1 MEKPIGVK
9 PKKWEIVED
18 KNIADVFLVVFGK
31 TKHALLNNLLEA
43 FAAII
48 TEIKEIN
55 NLKEKITFKVEAF
68 DFSEQIF
75 LFIEKL
81 IYLKD
86 TKHLIFKKGDFCF
99 KKNSI
104 EATLFGQKLTHLPIK
119 VDIKALTRH
128 KFDLKR
134 KNGIYRLSLVF
145 DI

>member
-31 TKHALLNNLLEA
+31 TKNALLNNLLEA

-48 TEIKEIN
+48 TEIKEIK

-86 TKHLIFKKGDFCF
+86 TKYLIFKKGDFCF

-134 KNGIYRLSLVF
+134 KNSIYRLSLVF

>member
-1 MEKPIGVK
+1 MEKPTGAK
-9 PKKWEIVED
+9 PKKWEIAED
-18 KNIADVFLVVFGK
+18 KNIADVLVVVYGK
-31 TKHALLNNLLEA
+31 TKNSLLNNLLDA
-43 FAAII
+43 FGSII
-48 TEIKEIN
+48 TEINKI
-55 NLKEKITFKVEAF
+55 NLKKEITFKIKAES
-68 DFSEQIF
+68 FSQQIF

-86 TKHLIFKKGDFCF
+86 TRHLIFKKGNFCF

-104 EATLFGQKLTHLPIK
+104 DGILFGQKLTHLPIK

-134 KNGIYRLSLVF
+134 KNGTYRLSLVF

>member
-1 MEKPIGVK
+1 MEKPIGAK

-31 TKHALLNNLLEA
+31 TKNALLNNLLEA

-86 TKHLIFKKGDFCF
+86 TKNLIFKKGDFCF

-128 KFDLKR
+128 KFDLKI
-134 KNGIYRLSLVF
+134 KNGTYRLSLVF

>member
-1 MEKPIGVK
+1 MEKPTGVK
-9 PKKWEIVED
+9 PKKWEIAED
-18 KNIADVFLVVFGK
+18 KNIADVLLVVYGK
-31 TKHALLNNLLEA
+31 TKNSLLNNLLDA
-43 FAAII
+43 FGSII
-48 TEIKEIN
+48 TEINKI
-55 NLKEKITFKVEAF
+55 NLKKEITFKIKAES
-68 DFSEQIF
+68 FSQQIF

-86 TKHLIFKKGDFCF
+86 TRHLIFKKGNFCF

-104 EATLFGQKLTHLPIK
+104 DGILFGQKLTHLPIK

-134 KNGIYRLSLVF
+134 KNGTYRLSLVF

>member
-1 MEKPIGVK
+1 MEKHTGVK

-18 KNIADVFLVVFGK
+18 KNIADALLVVYGK
-31 TKHALLNNLLEA
+31 TKNGLLNNLLEA
-43 FAAII
+43 FGSII
-48 TEIKEIN
+48 TESKKINLKKEISF
-55 NLKEKITFKVEAF
+55 KIEGKN
-68 DFSEQIF
+68 FSEQVF

-86 TKHLIFKKGDFCF
+86 TKYLIFKKGNFRF

-104 EATLFGQKLTHLPIK
+104 EANLFGQKLTNLPIK
-119 VDIKALTRH
+119 VDIKALTKH

-134 KNGIYRLSLVF
+134 KDGIYCLSLVF